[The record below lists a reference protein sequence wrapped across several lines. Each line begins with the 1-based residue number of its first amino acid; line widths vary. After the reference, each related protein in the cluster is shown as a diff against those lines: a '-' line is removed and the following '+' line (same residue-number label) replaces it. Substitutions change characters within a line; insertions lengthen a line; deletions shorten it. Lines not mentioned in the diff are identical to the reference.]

1 MSKILSTTAAMIA
14 LSLGVAAPAL
24 AANAA
29 PWGGTEMQSHA
40 GYAGPMFGYQPQ
52 QPVTP
57 QFNNPGPQISIP
69 QPVNPVDQLPPLM
82 GAGQPDA
89 LGIK

>member
-1 MSKILSTTAAMIA
+1 MSKILSTTAAIIA
-14 LSLGVAAPAL
+14 LYLSVAAPAL
-24 AANAA
+24 AANDYH
-29 PWGGTEMQSHA
+29 PWGGAEAHA

-69 QPVNPVDQLPPLM
+69 QPVNPVD
-82 GAGQPDA
+82 
-89 LGIK
+89 